1 MNGPVMPGGGQ
12 RKAEE
17 WDSPVMFTLA
27 LETAS
32 LSEEALATG
41 AGKPDPESGFLC
53 GRC

>member
-1 MNGPVMPGGGQ
+1 MNAPVMPGGGK

-17 WDSPVMFTLA
+17 WDSPVMFAVA

-32 LSEEALATG
+32 LSGEAVTAG
-41 AGKPDPESGFLC
+41 AGKPDPESGFMC